1 MSVRPGHFSEK
12 VFLVSLALAL
22 ALASLTSNR
31 LQIESLFID
40 KGSGSLDPETL
51 GTAMNALMNLEAQ
64 GRKVDVI
71 SHEQVVMDGR
81 SLVLAGQTV
90 K

>member
-1 MSVRPGHFSEK
+1 LSVRPGHFSEK